1 MSYDHSSAGLVRS
14 KVGDEAAV
22 LPTTEASVP
31 SGTVVQWFRDAAE
44 RELQLFI

>member
-1 MSYDHSSAGLVRS
+1 MSYEEGSAGLVRS
-14 KVGDEAAV
+14 EVGDEAAV

-44 RELQLFI
+44 REQQQ